1 MKPLYT
7 EVFTNKFQ
15 RKPILN
21 IMISPQEKAKELVDK
36 FYNVDIISADMMSSC
51 NIDSK
56 QCALIAQKNLLNK
69 LKELNIVDEFEEEVL
84 FEINA
89 L

>member
-1 MKPLYT
+1 MNLEPKKKAEELFY
-7 EVFTNKFQ
+7 KFFL
-15 RKPILN
+15 I
-21 IMISPQEKAKELVDK
+21 IDDV
-36 FYNVDIISADMMSSC
+36 YNEPRMHKNEA
-51 NIDSK
+51 K

>member
-1 MKPLYT
+1 MELTPK
-7 EVFTNKFQ
+7 
-15 RKPILN
+15 
-21 IMISPQEKAKELVDK
+21 EKAKELFSK
-36 FYNVDIISADMMSSC
+36 YQ
-51 NIDSK
+51 NIYITEDSMGIDDELSK
-56 QCALIAQKNLLNK
+56 ECALIAQKNLLNK

>member
-1 MKPLYT
+1 MELTPK
-7 EVFTNKFQ
+7 Q
-15 RKPILN
+15 
-21 IMISPQEKAKELVDK
+21 KAKELVNKYIPHIAGADRYNSTLGIYDK
-36 FYNVDIISADMMSSC
+36 HI
-51 NIDSK
+51 SK

>member
-1 MKPLYT
+1 MKLTPKQKA
-7 EVFTNKFQ
+7 EVLVNKYIPHIAGAD
-15 RKPILN
+15 RYNSTLGIY
-21 IMISPQEKAKELVDK
+21 DK
-36 FYNVDIISADMMSSC
+36 HI
-51 NIDSK
+51 SK

>member
-1 MKPLYT
+1 MELTPK
-7 EVFTNKFQ
+7 
-15 RKPILN
+15 
-21 IMISPQEKAKELVDK
+21 EKAKELVNKYIPHIAGADRYNSTLGIYDK
-36 FYNVDIISADMMSSC
+36 HI
-51 NIDSK
+51 SK

>member
-1 MKPLYT
+1 MNLEPKKKAEELFY
-7 EVFTNKFQ
+7 KFFL
-15 RKPILN
+15 I
-21 IMISPQEKAKELVDK
+21 IDDV
-36 FYNVDIISADMMSSC
+36 YNECRMHKNEA
-51 NIDSK
+51 K

>member
-1 MKPLYT
+1 MELTPK
-7 EVFTNKFQ
+7 Q
-15 RKPILN
+15 
-21 IMISPQEKAKELVDK
+21 KAEELVNKYIPHIAGADRYNSTLGIYDK
-36 FYNVDIISADMMSSC
+36 HI
-51 NIDSK
+51 SK

>member
-1 MKPLYT
+1 M
-7 EVFTNKFQ
+7 EVTPKQ
-15 RKPILN
+15 
-21 IMISPQEKAKELVDK
+21 KAKELYTLFSKHAKYWDC
-36 FYNVDIISADMMSSC
+36 YNDSPLE
-51 NIDSK
+51 IDHTK
-56 QCALIAQKNLLNK
+56 QCVLIVQKNLLNK

>member
-1 MKPLYT
+1 MTPK
-7 EVFTNKFQ
+7 
-15 RKPILN
+15 
-21 IMISPQEKAKELVDK
+21 EKA
-36 FYNVDIISADMMSSC
+36 
-51 NIDSK
+51 K

>member
-1 MKPLYT
+1 MKLTP
-7 EVFTNKFQ
+7 K
-15 RKPILN
+15 
-21 IMISPQEKAKELVDK
+21 EKAKELYTLFSKHTKYWDC
-36 FYNVDIISADMMSSC
+36 YNDSPLE
-51 NIDSK
+51 IDHTK
-56 QCALIAQKNLLNK
+56 QCVLIVQKNLLNK

>member
-1 MKPLYT
+1 MTPK
-7 EVFTNKFQ
+7 
-15 RKPILN
+15 
-21 IMISPQEKAKELVDK
+21 EKAKELYILFSKHAKYWDC
-36 FYNVDIISADMMSSC
+36 YNDSPLE
-51 NIDSK
+51 IDHTK
-56 QCALIAQKNLLNK
+56 QCVLIVQKNLLNK

>member
-1 MKPLYT
+1 MELTPK
-7 EVFTNKFQ
+7 
-15 RKPILN
+15 
-21 IMISPQEKAKELVDK
+21 EKAKKLVNKYIPHIAGADRYNSTLGIYDK
-36 FYNVDIISADMMSSC
+36 HI
-51 NIDSK
+51 SK

>member
-1 MKPLYT
+1 MKLTP
-7 EVFTNKFQ
+7 K
-15 RKPILN
+15 
-21 IMISPQEKAKELVDK
+21 EKAKELYTLFSKHAKYWDC
-36 FYNVDIISADMMSSC
+36 YNDSPLE
-51 NIDSK
+51 IDHTK
-56 QCALIAQKNLLNK
+56 QCVLIVQKNLLNK

>member
-1 MKPLYT
+1 MTAK
-7 EVFTNKFQ
+7 
-15 RKPILN
+15 
-21 IMISPQEKAKELVDK
+21 EKAEELVGR
-36 FYNVDIISADMMSSC
+36 YNYNNKHYLMLDA
-51 NIDSK
+51 K

>member
-1 MKPLYT
+1 MKLTP
-7 EVFTNKFQ
+7 K
-15 RKPILN
+15 
-21 IMISPQEKAKELVDK
+21 EKAKELIEK
-36 FYNVDIISADMMSSC
+36 FSDLEDREMYIVKA
-51 NIDSK
+51 K

>member
-1 MKPLYT
+1 MTP
-7 EVFTNKFQ
+7 
-15 RKPILN
+15 
-21 IMISPQEKAKELVDK
+21 KAKAEELVEK
-36 FYNVDIISADMMSSC
+36 FSDLEDGEMYIGKA
-51 NIDSK
+51 K

-69 LKELNIVDEFEEEVL
+69 LKELNIVDEFEKEVL

>member
-1 MKPLYT
+1 MELTPK
-7 EVFTNKFQ
+7 
-15 RKPILN
+15 
-21 IMISPQEKAKELVDK
+21 EKAEELFEK
-36 FYNVDIISADMMSSC
+36 YNDYLQQEMQCIVYV
-51 NIDSK
+51 NQSK